1 MRGMSNAPRPPSSSA
16 SASQSREGLIHDWN
30 STEPVDRPPHPIEF
44 DDETLRD
51 GLQCPSVT
59 APTIGEKIELLH
71 LMSSLG
77 LRFPNIGLPGAGPHV
92 VATVTRLA
100 EEIRDARLDLAPN
113 CAARTM
119 EADIRPV
126 AEIQQRT
133 GVKIEVSTFI
143 GSSAIRAYTEDWDVA
158 TMLKHSVAAL
168 KFARAEGLSVMFVTE
183 DTTRADPKTLEALY
197 GAALDHGA
205 SRLCFC
211 DTVGHATP
219 DGARHLI
226 RWAVELVKKSGR
238 KDVKIDWHGHMDR
251 GLGIPN
257 ALAALQAGAHRV
269 HGTGLGIGE
278 RAGNVPMDLLLVNLK
293 LLGWIDNDLRR
304 LGEYVHLTSRAT
316 RVPIPIGYPV
326 FGRDAFET
334 GTGVHAAAV
343 IKALQKGD
351 AWLADRVYSGVP
363 AGEFGLKQVIR
374 VGPMSGKSNV
384 VWWLKEHGY
393 EATDA
398 RVDALFRAAKDARAL
413 LEDDE
418 LHRLAKGGPA
428 AVSAANTSSR

>member
-168 KFARAEGLSVMFVTE
+168 KFAR
-183 DTTRADPKTLEALY
+183 
-197 GAALDHGA
+197 
-205 SRLCFC
+205 
-211 DTVGHATP
+211 
-219 DGARHLI
+219 
-226 RWAVELVKKSGR
+226 
-238 KDVKIDWHGHMDR
+238 
-251 GLGIPN
+251 
-257 ALAALQAGAHRV
+257 
-269 HGTGLGIGE
+269 
-278 RAGNVPMDLLLVNLK
+278 
-293 LLGWIDNDLRR
+293 
-304 LGEYVHLTSRAT
+304 
-316 RVPIPIGYPV
+316 
-326 FGRDAFET
+326 
-334 GTGVHAAAV
+334 
-343 IKALQKGD
+343 
-351 AWLADRVYSGVP
+351 
-363 AGEFGLKQVIR
+363 
-374 VGPMSGKSNV
+374 
-384 VWWLKEHGY
+384 
-393 EATDA
+393 
-398 RVDALFRAAKDARAL
+398 
-413 LEDDE
+413 
-418 LHRLAKGGPA
+418 
-428 AVSAANTSSR
+428 